1 MNCSKEGG
9 RGEGTNWES
18 VRLQFPILSQRV
30 NGRSLVYLD
39 NAATTQIPECV
50 LNAIN
55 QHYHDCN
62 ANVHRATHE
71 LSSRSTSSFERARN
85 NIAQFIGAQSSNSI
99 VFTRG
104 TTDSLNMIAAS
115 LAMQSGSGFS
125 ALVSTM
131 EHHSNFVP
139 WQQAA
144 LQTGGV
150 FNVIPLDSKGDID
163 LGAYVELLE
172 KNPAGVVSLAHVSN
186 VLGTVNPLKK
196 LITLAHQRG
205 WMVAVD
211 AAQSVRHEP
220 VDVTELDCE
229 FLCFSGH
236 KTMGPTGI
244 GVLYGKEEL
253 LNELPPVAFG
263 GEMVDVVRSSHTT
276 FERAPLRFEAGT
288 PNYVGAIALSSALNY
303 LKSLDLK
310 NLRRREHALL
320 QRAERL
326 LSEVEGVRIIGS
338 PCKRAG
344 VISFTIEGS
353 HSFDIATLMD
363 KMGVAI
369 RSGSQCA
376 QPLLNETY
384 SLGNAVRISPA
395 FYNTFEEIDAAIYAL
410 ERAISI
416 CRR

>member
-1 MNCSKEGG
+1 
-9 RGEGTNWES
+9 
-18 VRLQFPILSQRV
+18 
-30 NGRSLVYLD
+30 
-39 NAATTQIPECV
+39 
-50 LNAIN
+50 
-55 QHYHDCN
+55 
-62 ANVHRATHE
+62 
-71 LSSRSTSSFERARN
+71 
-85 NIAQFIGAQSSNSI
+85 
-99 VFTRG
+99 
-104 TTDSLNMIAAS
+104 MIAAS

-125 ALVSTM
+125 ALVSAM

-253 LNELPPVAFG
+253 LNELPPL
-263 GEMVDVVRSSHTT
+263 RSVGRWSTLCGRRT
-276 FERAPLRFEAGT
+276 LPSRGRPCVLRREL

-326 LSEVEGVRIIGS
+326 LSEVEGVRIVGS

-369 RSGSQCA
+369 RFGSQCA

-395 FYNTFEEIDAAIYAL
+395 SYNTFEEIDAAIYAL